1 MRDPQ
6 NMEVSIGKALFFD
19 DKVFMLGSTYT
30 VWIHYEGIV
39 VTDGVVLCLH
49 TAWIVSNSNPDPIQ

>member
-39 VTDGVVLCLH
+39 VTDGVVLCLR
-49 TAWIVSNSNPDPIQ
+49 TA